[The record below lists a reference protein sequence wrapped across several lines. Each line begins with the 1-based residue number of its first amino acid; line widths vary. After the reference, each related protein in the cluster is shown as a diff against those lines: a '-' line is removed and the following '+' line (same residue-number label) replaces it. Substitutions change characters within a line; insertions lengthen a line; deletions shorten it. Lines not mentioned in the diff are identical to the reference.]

1 MKQILQEQ
9 EELYFIEDSK
19 VHGMG
24 IFAKKDIKKG
34 AKIIEYVGDKISKE
48 EAEKRAERQLELS
61 LGNKECGAVY
71 IFELNDEFDI
81 DGNVEWNPARYM
93 NHSCEPNCEI
103 EIEDD
108 RIWIIALRDIKKGEE
123 LNYNYGYD
131 LEDFKEHICK
141 CGAGRCIGY
150 IVDEDHWDKV
160 KEIIGKQDL

>member
-1 MKQILQEQ
+1 MKQILKEQ
-9 EELYFIEDSK
+9 EDLICVEDSR
-19 VHGMG
+19 VHGFG

-34 AKIIEYVGDKISKE
+34 IKIIEYVGEKIGKE

-81 DGNVEWNPARYM
+81 DGNVDWNTAKYI

-108 RIWIIALRDIKKGEE
+108 RIWIAALRDIKKGEE
-123 LNYNYGYD
+123 LSYNYGYD

-141 CGAGRCIGY
+141 CGTEKCVGY
-150 IVDEDHWDKV
+150 IVDEEHWPKI
-160 KEIIGKQDL
+160 KEMVGK